1 MNNKDDNDSF
11 EKYPEEGL
19 PIGTFVRPNRL
30 NRLGIIVDAFY
41 GDLDQDNQKIIIYTI
56 LTMPN
61 NTIVPLANDKNSQC
75 YLSNEYEYDVTA
87 YLMIRPCSAAF
98 VSEIMRGIY
107 YET

>member
-11 EKYPEEGL
+11 EKYPKEGL

-87 YLMIRPCSAAF
+87 YLMIRPCSADF
-98 VSEIMRGIY
+98 VSKIMRGIY

>member
-1 MNNKDDNDSF
+1 MNNKDHNDSF

-30 NRLGIIVDAFY
+30 NRLE
-41 GDLDQDNQKIIIYTI
+41 KIIIYTI